1 MEGGEQAKLGALVDG
16 GESRLPGGDEL
27 LRFAEVALEDDVAA
41 IDAVRSDVV
50 EALGEAA
57 MVDSAAVIANF
68 QRMVRIADGTGI
80 PLDEPVLMLTQDIRE
95 DLGINGYGSADN
107 SPPLS
112 LIQKIL
118 GRLLQPF
125 LKPVLLRRAAQR
137 AASQG
142 D

>member
-1 MEGGEQAKLGALVDG
+1 
-16 GESRLPGGDEL
+16 
-27 LRFAEVALEDDVAA
+27 
-41 IDAVRSDVV
+41 
-50 EALGEAA
+50 